1 LTRRDEQESNR
12 RLAGLIRNQT
22 NVSFSGGRVP
32 GARANALQTRHTLRP
47 TGILRGLDHASLARI
62 SASCRWRSVDRDGE
76 IIGLGVASTEVHFVA
91 SGRVRI
97 TIYSAGGREVAF
109 RELGPGESFGQ
120 LAAIDGQARSASVL
134 AVEDTNL
141 ASMSHELFFE
151 LMRGQP
157 EVALNV
163 MRELVALVRDL
174 TNRIV
179 DTTTLTVPV
188 RVRRELLRMAR
199 ASAVSGSRATILSAP
214 THAELANRIGG
225 TREAVTRELN
235 RLSRDKTIRR
245 EGRSIEVLDLR
256 RLEDA
261 AQGDSDG

>member
-1 LTRRDEQESNR
+1 M
-12 RLAGLIRNQT
+12 
-22 NVSFSGGRVP
+22 P
-32 GARANALQTRHTLRP
+32 GACANTLPTRHTLRP

-62 SASCRWRSVDRDGE
+62 TASCRWRSVVREGE
-76 IIGLGVASTEVHFVA
+76 IIGLGVASTEVHFIA

-109 RELGPGESFGQ
+109 RELGPGDSFGQ
-120 LAAIDGQARSASVL
+120 LAAIDGQARSASVV
-134 AVEDTNL
+134 AVEATIL
-141 ASMSHELFFE
+141 ASMSREPFFE
-151 LMRGQP
+151 LMREQP

-163 MRELVALVRDL
+163 MRDLVALVRDL

-179 DTTTLTVPV
+179 DATTLTVPV
-188 RVRRELLRMAR
+188 RVRRELVRLAR
-199 ASAVSGSRATILSAP
+199 ASAVAGNQATIASAP

-245 EGRSIEVLDLR
+245 EGRAIAILDFA
-256 RLEDA
+256 RLEEA